1 MAAKSELRVAIE
13 IARAA
18 GVLLRATASDAA
30 TGITSKTS
38 VTDLVSD
45 ADRRAERMIVD
56 ALHDEFPDDEVV
68 AEEGSLV
75 RGTSGRR
82 WYVDPLDGTINHIYG
97 IPHWSVALACQ
108 DGQGTRLGV
117 VFDPSRGEMFAAER
131 GHGAWRDDQPIRTS
145 AATDLGQALVATG
158 FAYVAEAR
166 AEQARIL
173 RGVLEHVRDIRRF
186 GSAQLDLSYVAA
198 AHVDAY
204 FESVDKPWDWLAGAL
219 IVREAGGRVTEL
231 TPAREGQPHV
241 VASAPG
247 IHDALV
253 ALLRAAVQNA

>member
-1 MAAKSELRVAIE
+1 VTAKSELEVAIE

-18 GVLLRATASDAA
+18 GVLLRATASEAA
-30 TGITSKTS
+30 TGVTSKTS

-56 ALHDEFPDDEVV
+56 ALHDEFPDDEIV
-68 AEEGSLV
+68 AEEGSVV

-131 GHGAWRDDQPIRTS
+131 GRGAWRDDQPLRTS
-145 AATDLGQALVATG
+145 AATDLAQALVATG

-231 TPAREGQPHV
+231 AQAREGQPHV

-253 ALLRAAVQNA
+253 ALLRAAVQSA

>member
-1 MAAKSELRVAIE
+1 VAAKSELRVAIE

-18 GVLLRATASDAA
+18 GVLLRATASEAA
-30 TGITSKTS
+30 TGVTSKTS

-56 ALHDEFPDDEVV
+56 ALHAEFPDDEVV

-173 RGVLEHVRDIRRF
+173 RGVLAHVRDIRRF

-231 TPAREGQPHV
+231 AQAREGQPHV

-253 ALLRAAVQNA
+253 ALLRAAVQSA